1 MSTKDLANS
10 LIRTLKAPE
19 ECIQI
24 YTKNLAILVSDLN
37 KDLTLHRS
45 FMTNMYNYE
54 LMYIYS
60 KILHIPFIPSI
71 FENVGF

>member
-37 KDLTLHRS
+37 KDLTLQS
-45 FMTNMYNYE
+45 DWT
-54 LMYIYS
+54 
-60 KILHIPFIPSI
+60 
-71 FENVGF
+71 V